1 MSNNNVYQII
11 TDKLIAKLEE
21 GVAPWRKPWKA
32 GEAGAPKNLKSGK
45 AYRGINVFLLTI
57 QGFESPYWLTF
68 KQAKALKGSVRKGEK
83 GTQVIFWR
91 WVEKTKTVDGVDKK
105 ESFPILRYYTVFNVA
120 QCDGIVDPSKNE
132 DVEPA
137 PEFNPIASAELV
149 VEGMP
154 NRPSISHGGSRACY
168 SPSLDAVKMPER
180 EAFDA
185 PAEYYSTLFHELAH
199 STGHESRVGRVFGV
213 GFGSEDY
220 SKEEL
225 VAEMTAAMIS
235 GHCGIEEAT
244 LDNSAAYLAS
254 WIKTLKGDP
263 KLAVCAA
270 AQAQKAA
277 DYILDVSFENSDK

>member
-91 WVEKTKTVDGVDKK
+91 WIEKTKTVDGVDKK
-105 ESFPILRYYTVFNVA
+105 DSFPILRYFSVFNVE
-120 QCDGIVDPSKNE
+120 QCAGITVPSKV
-132 DVEPA
+132 DAEPA
-137 PEFNPIASAELV
+137 PEFHPLAEAELV

-154 NRPSISHGGSRACY
+154 NRPQINHGGSRAAY
-168 SPSLDAVKMPER
+168 SPTLDLVKMPER
-180 EAFDA
+180 EAFDS
-185 PAEYYSTLFHELAH
+185 PAGYYTTLFHELAH
-199 STGHESRVGRVFGV
+199 STGHESRVGRTFGEH
-213 GFGSEDY
+213 FGSEDY

-225 VAEMTAAMIS
+225 VAEMTAAMVA
-235 GHCGIEEAT
+235 GHVGIEET

-277 DYILDVSFENSDK
+277 DYILDATPGSDE